1 MSRYNKNLVVRSP
14 RSLADM
20 SYIGVQHGYN
30 VFQQKDFLGYTC
42 ICASDKLDRRD
53 GMGSMAE
60 VVEWVSVREEL
71 RA

>member
-20 SYIGVQHGYN
+20 QYLDVHHGYN
-30 VFQQKDFLGYTC
+30 VFQQKDFLGYTA
-42 ICASDKLDRRD
+42 ICASDKMDRRD

-60 VVEWVSVREEL
+60 VVEWVTAREEL